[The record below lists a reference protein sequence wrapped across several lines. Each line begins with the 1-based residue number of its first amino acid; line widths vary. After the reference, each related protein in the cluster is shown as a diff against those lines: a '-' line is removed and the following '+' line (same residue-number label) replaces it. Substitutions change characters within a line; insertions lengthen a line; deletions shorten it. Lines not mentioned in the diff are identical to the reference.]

1 MACIRV
7 HTGAPD
13 RRGRQ
18 ERKNGKRSAEAKE
31 RKTYTYLQTPE
42 VPNRQ
47 LSSIGARS
55 AQN

>member
-55 AQN
+55 AQD